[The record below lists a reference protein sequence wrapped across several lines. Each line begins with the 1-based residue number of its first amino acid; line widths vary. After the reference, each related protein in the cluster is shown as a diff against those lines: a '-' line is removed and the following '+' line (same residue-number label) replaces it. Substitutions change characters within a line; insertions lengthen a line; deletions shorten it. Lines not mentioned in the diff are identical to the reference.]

1 MQRRPSA
8 ALALALAVALVVF
21 SACSDGDDTTAT
33 SETTEALLPP
43 IRLGAI
49 FNMTG
54 PNSTLGQEEFVGVE
68 AAVAEINRQGGVLGR
83 QLELVKADAASDPQ
97 KAATEATRL
106 MDDEDVVAI
115 IGPDGAQ
122 TALPIVP
129 VANERG
135 VPLVAASAGFLA
147 RVAPEQLS
155 WVFTVGP
162 DFATRGLPTF
172 VRYWQS
178 KGYRRVAVLSNQT
191 PVFELVNG
199 FLTTTASEAGFEVVG
214 AESFPTGQPD
224 VTPLIAKLAGRD
236 PDVLLVPHVGAD
248 VATVIKNF
256 RTLAPE
262 GIEIT
267 TNAATA
273 NRRFIDLVGEQAM
286 EGVVLNGWKAMVVD
300 DLATDDPVRPE
311 VDRYRKGVEAQG
323 LTWDPASSA
332 IVGWDGV
339 QVVARAL
346 EEAGRVDRA
355 ALRDA
360 LERVDFQGAMTHWR
374 FTADEH
380 DGAPAGE
387 VWVMVQRVAGGWKR
401 VDG

>member
-1 MQRRPSA
+1 M
-8 ALALALAVALVVF
+8 LVLVLAVALAF
-21 SACSDGDDTTAT
+21 FPACSDGDDAAAPEPTT
-33 SETTEALLPP
+33 SEQPP
-43 IRLGAI
+43 IKIGAI

-83 QLELVKADAASDPQ
+83 TLELVKADAASDPQ
-97 KAATEATRL
+97 KAAAEATRL
-106 MDDEDVVAI
+106 MDDEDVVAV
-115 IGPDGAQ
+115 IGPDGAT

-129 VANERG
+129 VANQRG

-162 DFATRGLPTF
+162 DFATKGLPTF

-199 FLTTTASEAGFEVVG
+199 FLTTAAPEAGLEVVG
-214 AESFPTGQPD
+214 AESFPSGQPD
-224 VTPLIAKLAGRD
+224 VTPLIAKLVARD
-236 PDVLLVPHVGAD
+236 PDVLLAPHVGAD
-248 VATVIKNF
+248 VATVIKNY
-256 RTLAPE
+256 RTLAPD

-273 NRRFIDLVGEQAM
+273 NRRFIDLVGEEAM
-286 EGVVLNGWKAMVVD
+286 DGVVLNGWKAMVVD

-311 VDRYRKGVEAQG
+311 IDRYRRGIEAQG
-323 LTWDPASSA
+323 MTWDPASSA

-339 QVVARAL
+339 LVVARAL
-346 EEAGRVDRA
+346 EQAGKADRA

-360 LERVDFQGAMTHWR
+360 LEQVDFQGAMTRWR
-374 FTADEH
+374 FTVAEH